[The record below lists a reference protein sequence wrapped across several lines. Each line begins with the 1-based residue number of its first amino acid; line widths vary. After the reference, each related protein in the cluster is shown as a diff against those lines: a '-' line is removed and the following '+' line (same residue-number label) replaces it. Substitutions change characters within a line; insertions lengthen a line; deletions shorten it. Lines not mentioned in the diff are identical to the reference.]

1 MPSLKE
7 IKTRIQSVEGT
18 LKITSA
24 MKMIASAKLH
34 RVQAT
39 AAALASYKAVLSQ
52 IASAAC
58 SDPEL
63 AVASPLTADHKE
75 HRAAT
80 VVAIASDSSLCGAF
94 NHNAIRELE
103 QTVEA
108 LRAEG
113 FSQITVWPIGVKIAA
128 AVRKAGYASCTDY
141 VRLGSALDYGK
152 SAQCAERLMASYA
165 SGETDRIVM
174 VHNHFYS
181 MGHQAPKHYTL
192 MPVAVS
198 DLAEGVETSEIAADY
213 IFEPGAAEMLRALIP
228 YALRIFFYEAL
239 TDSATAEHA
248 SRMIAMQTA
257 SDNASELLDELS
269 VTYNKRR
276 QQAITDE
283 LADITQATMN

>member
-1 MPSLKE
+1 MASLKE
-7 IKTRIQSVEGT
+7 IKTRIQSVQGT

-34 RVQAT
+34 RVQAM
-39 AAALASYKAVLSQ
+39 AQSLASYKSVLSQ
-52 IASAAC
+52 IAAAAC
-58 SDPEL
+58 ADPEL
-63 AVASPLTADHKE
+63 AVSSPLSAVHKE
-75 HRAAT
+75 RRHAT

-103 QTVEA
+103 ETVRS

-113 FSQITVWPIGVKIAA
+113 FAAITVWPVGVKMSA
-128 AVRKAGYASCTDY
+128 AVRKAGYDCCTDY

-152 SAQCAERLMASYA
+152 SADCAARLIDDYT
-165 SGETDRIVM
+165 SGRTDRV
-174 VHNHFYS
+174 VLVYNHFYS
-181 MGHQAPKHYTL
+181 MGHQGPLHSTM
-192 MPVAVS
+192 MPMSA
-198 DLAEGVETSEIAADY
+198 DMLAEGGNAGGMVADY
-213 IFEPGAAEMLRALIP
+213 IFEPSPEEMLRALVP
-228 YALRIFFYEAL
+228 YALRIYFYEAL

-257 SDNASELLDELS
+257 SDNAGELLDELS

-283 LADITQATMN
+283 LADITQATLN

>member
-1 MPSLKE
+1 MASLKE
-7 IKTRIQSVEGT
+7 IKTRIQSVQGT

-34 RVQAT
+34 RVQAM
-39 AAALASYKAVLSQ
+39 AQSLASYKSVLSQ
-52 IASAAC
+52 IAAAAC
-58 SDPEL
+58 ADPEL
-63 AVASPLTADHKE
+63 AVSSPLSAVHKE
-75 HRAAT
+75 RRHAT

-103 QTVEA
+103 ETVRS

-113 FSQITVWPIGVKIAA
+113 FAAITVWPVGVKMSA
-128 AVRKAGYASCTDY
+128 AVRKAGYDCCTDY

-152 SAQCAERLMASYA
+152 SADCAARLIDDYT
-165 SGETDRIVM
+165 SGRTDRVVL

-181 MGHQAPKHYTL
+181 MGHQGPLHSTM
-192 MPVAVS
+192 MPMSA
-198 DLAEGVETSEIAADY
+198 DMLAEGGNAGGMVADY
-213 IFEPGAAEMLRALIP
+213 IFEPSPEEMLRALVP
-228 YALRIFFYEAL
+228 YALRIYFYEAL

-257 SDNASELLDELS
+257 SDNAGELLDELS

-276 QQAITDE
+276 TDE
-283 LADITQATMN
+283 LADITQATLN